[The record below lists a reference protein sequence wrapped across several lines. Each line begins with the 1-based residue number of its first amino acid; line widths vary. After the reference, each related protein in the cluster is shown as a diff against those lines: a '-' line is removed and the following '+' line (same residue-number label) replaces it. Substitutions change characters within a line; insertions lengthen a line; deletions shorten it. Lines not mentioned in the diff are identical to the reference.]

1 MVEQIL
7 IPFGNDYLEYVSS
20 LEKFDDNLV
29 KPVQTPDA
37 SRKIFVVHGHDEGA
51 REAVARFIERIE
63 LKAIIL
69 HEQPNRG
76 LTIIEKFEAEAE
88 QVGFTVVLLTPD
100 DLGGTQAN
108 GEQAPRARQN
118 VIYELGYFVGKIGR
132 GRVCLLRKG
141 DIEGF
146 SDFNGVIYTQM
157 DAAGAWKLTLAREL
171 KAAGFDVDL
180 NKVFTA

>member
-1 MVEQIL
+1 M
-7 IPFGNDYLEYVSS
+7 
-20 LEKFDDNLV
+20 
-29 KPVQTPDA
+29 
-37 SRKIFVVHGHDEGA
+37 
-51 REAVARFIERIE
+51 
-63 LKAIIL
+63 
-69 HEQPNRG
+69 
-76 LTIIEKFEAEAE
+76 
-88 QVGFTVVLLTPD
+88 
-100 DLGGTQAN
+100 
-108 GEQAPRARQN
+108 
-118 VIYELGYFVGKIGR
+118 GYFVGKIGR